1 MSTSPLLAY
10 SLQQGSVKSL
20 QYKLLSHSSL
30 WLELHTRSHS
40 SLRDLFY
47 QSSTPVLG
55 WCWGHTSNLARNQ
68 LQTLRSQAILPGPCW
83 TLSLMAYNICS
94 LANSLLKILGSF
106 VDLNG
111 LFYILFVKFA
121 FIYSGFIS
129 LCSHWYMNDNGN
141 HDFTLIIF

>member
-94 LANSLLKILGSF
+94 LANSLLKALEALLIWTVYFIFCSWNLHLFILVSF
-106 VDLNG
+106 LCVLIDTWM
-111 LFYILFVKFA
+111 IMVTMT
-121 FIYSGFIS
+121 S
-129 LCSHWYMNDNGN
+129 L
-141 HDFTLIIF
+141 

>member
-94 LANSLLKILGSF
+94 LANSLLKALEALLIWTVYLIFCSWNLHLFILVSF
-106 VDLNG
+106 LCVLIDTWM
-111 LFYILFVKFA
+111 IMVTMT
-121 FIYSGFIS
+121 S
-129 LCSHWYMNDNGN
+129 L
-141 HDFTLIIF
+141 